1 MSKRNKIKQ
10 KGNIMSKRNKNLN
23 ITADIVFQYSDQCID
38 KQQIIDVMQYFT
50 PNGTSARIN
59 DFVDFYL
66 EHTAANDDDYIV
78 AA

>member
-1 MSKRNKIKQ
+1 
-10 KGNIMSKRNKNLN
+10 MSKRNKNLN
-23 ITADIVFQYSDQCID
+23 ITADIVFQYSDQCND